1 MDAGIEVEGLKKRYR
16 RTEALKGIGF
26 RVGYGEAFALLGPNG
41 AGKTTTLRALLG
53 LVRRDGGRVRVAGL
67 DPALAPREVRRQVGY
82 VTGGMGLYDRLTGAE
97 ILAFF
102 GRFYGIAGQALADRI
117 EELDRAFDLG
127 QALSTQVQAMSSGM
141 RQKILVAR
149 AFLHR
154 PRVLL
159 LDEPTASLDV
169 FARRALLD
177 RVLAEKAAGR
187 AVLYSTHVLPEA
199 EEVADRVGFL
209 YQGRLIFTGTPAE
222 ARERF
227 RAPTLEH
234 AFIQAAREAAD
245 AA

>member
-1 MDAGIEVEGLKKRYR
+1 VAGGVRVRGLRKSYR
-16 RTEALKGIGF
+16 RVVALAGVSF
-26 RVGYGEAFALLGPNG
+26 EVAPGEVFALLGPNG

-53 LVRRDGGRVRVAGL
+53 LVRSEAEELLVAGA
-67 DPALAPREVRRQVGY
+67 DPREDPLSVRRRVGY
-82 VTGGMGLYDRLTGAE
+82 ATGGMGLYDRLTGRE
-97 ILAFF
+97 HLVFF
-102 GRFYGIAGQALADRI
+102 GRFYGLSGGRLAERIA
-117 EELDRAFDLG
+117 ELDRAFGLG
-127 QALSTQVQAMSSGM
+127 EALERQVQAMSSGM

-154 PRVLL
+154 PEVLL
-159 LDEPTASLDV
+159 LDEPTAALDV

-177 RVLAEKAAGR
+177 RVAAEKREGR

-209 YQGRLIFTGTPAE
+209 HRGRLIFTGTVQE
-222 ARERF
+222 AKSRF

-234 AFIQAAREAAD
+234 AFIEAVREARD

>member
-1 MDAGIEVEGLKKRYR
+1 MTDGVEVEGLKKSYR
-16 RTEALKGIGF
+16 RRPALKGIAF
-26 RVGYGEAFALLGPNG
+26 RIAPGEAFALLGPNG

-53 LVRRDGGRVRVAGL
+53 LIRRDGGRVRVAGS
-67 DPALAPREVRRQVGY
+67 DPARDPRGVRRRTGY

-102 GRFYGIAGQALADRI
+102 GRFYGLEGAALTERIA
-117 EELDRAFDLG
+117 ELGRAFGLG
-127 QALSTQVQAMSSGM
+127 EALVTQAQAMSSGM

-154 PRVLL
+154 PQVLL
-159 LDEPTASLDV
+159 LDEPTAALDV

-209 YQGRLIFTGTPAE
+209 HRGRLIFTGTPAE
-222 ARERF
+222 ARSRY

-234 AFIQAAREAAD
+234 AFIRAAQEAAD